1 MYIDLSKILSFNALL
16 NMIIAS
22 RGVGK
27 TYGVTK
33 FVIKKFLEKGEEF
46 VYIRRY
52 KSELQKAIPNFF
64 SAMITNEEFKDT
76 TFSRKGTQLLINE
89 KVAGYGVT
97 LSTAQQLKS
106 TNFSNVKTIIFD
118 EFIIE
123 KGQSHYLK
131 DEVNIFLGLIETIA
145 RLRNV
150 RVIMLGNSADLI
162 NPYFLY
168 FDLRLPYN
176 NDIITFK
183 NGLIALQYATNVE
196 YMNVKKKSR
205 FGQLV
210 KDTSFEEYAIENKFV
225 YENNDFIEK
234 KDKDSRFSFA
244 FIYKDSTFG
253 VWINWNNGKMYISN
267 DYDPNGLLFATTTN
281 DHKPNTM
288 LLSVAKKYHAWNTF
302 INNYKLGNVYFENM
316 KIKTMCHEVMKMLVR
331 F

>member
-1 MYIDLSKILSFNALL
+1 MYLDLSKILSFNALL
-16 NMIIAS
+16 NFIIAS
-22 RGVGK
+22 RGIGK
-27 TYGVTK
+27 SYGTTK
-33 FVIKKFLEKGEEF
+33 FVIKKFLEKQEEF

-52 KSELQKAIPNFF
+52 KSELQKSIPKFF
-64 SAMITNEEFKDT
+64 DAMIKNEEFKDVL
-76 TFSRKGTQLLINE
+76 FGHKGSQLLINE

-123 KGQSHYLK
+123 KGQGHYLK

-150 RVIMLGNSADLI
+150 RVLLLGNSADLI

-168 FDLRLPYN
+168 FDMRLPYN

-183 NGLIALQYATNVE
+183 NGLIALQYATSSE
-196 YMNVKKKSR
+196 YINVKKQSR

-244 FIYKDSTFG
+244 FIYKDYTFG

-267 DYDPNGLLFATTTN
+267 DYDSNGLMFATTTN

-288 LLSVAKKYHAWNTF
+288 LLSVAKKYYSWNTF
-302 INNYKLGNVYFENM
+302 INNYKLGNVYFESL